1 MERSGISLDDFPW
14 APAYMMAFEVATQA
28 VERAG
33 SLDKKKLMA
42 TLKKLKV
49 MTIGGVVSFAEN
61 GVGTINT
68 YPSQIIDGKYH
79 IIWPPQ
85 VATARHRYPGSGN

>member
-1 MERSGISLDDFPW
+1 
-14 APAYMMAFEVATQA
+14 MMAFEVATQA

-33 SLDKKKLMA
+33 SLDRKKLMA

-49 MTIGGVVSFAEN
+49 MTIGGEVSFAEN

-85 VATARHRYPGSGN
+85 VATARHRYPSSGGKSME

>member
-1 MERSGISLDDFPW
+1 MP
-14 APAYMMAFEVATQA
+14 
-28 VERAG
+28 
-33 SLDKKKLMA
+33 

-68 YPSQIIDGKYH
+68 YPSQIINGKYH
-79 IIWPPQ
+79 IIWPSQ
-85 VATARHRYPGSGN
+85 IATAPHRYPGTRN